1 MRRSG
6 VRRRRELCTVPAVFE
21 TRPIAYRWYKSTK
34 DDVIEAYERPV
45 AMYLAAPVAIPF
57 EK

>member
-1 MRRSG
+1 MCGARG
-6 VRRRRELCTVPAVFE
+6 GFE

-45 AMYLAAPVAIPF
+45 AIYLAAPVAIPF

>member
-1 MRRSG
+1 MCGARG
-6 VRRRRELCTVPAVFE
+6 GFE
-21 TRPIAYRWYKSTK
+21 TRPIAYRWYKSTN

>member
-1 MRRSG
+1 M
-6 VRRRRELCTVPAVFE
+6 RRRRELCAVAAVFE
-21 TRPIAYRWYKSTK
+21 TRPIAYRWYKSTN

-45 AMYLAAPVAIPF
+45 AMYFAAPVAIPF